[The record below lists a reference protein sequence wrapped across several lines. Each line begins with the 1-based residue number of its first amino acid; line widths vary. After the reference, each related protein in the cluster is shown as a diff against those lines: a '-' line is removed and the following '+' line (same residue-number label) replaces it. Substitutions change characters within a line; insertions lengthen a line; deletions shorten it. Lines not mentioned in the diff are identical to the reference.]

1 MIDIAVVGSI
11 NMDISVPVS
20 SIPIPGETVL
30 GGDALWSGGGKGAN
44 QAVAAARL
52 GRTVSM
58 VGCVGS
64 DAAGADLVQRLE
76 LDGIDVSNV
85 SILEGIASGLAL
97 IAVEETTGENSIV
110 VSPGANGQLT
120 AELVTH
126 SAVVADAKVVLV
138 QLEVPMD
145 AVAAAI
151 SAAEG
156 IVLLNP
162 APAYPDAAQLLDSVD
177 IVIPNEHE
185 LATLASTGP
194 LTSSEELLNAALGL
208 AGNADV
214 VVTMGSAGA
223 LVIPRREPADH
234 FFVEARRV
242 TAVDTTAAGDSFC
255 GAMADALARGETLS
269 SAVEWATKVA
279 AYTVQSPGAQNSLPH
294 LSDID
299 SG

>member
-11 NMDISVPVS
+11 NMDISVPVG

-52 GRTVSM
+52 GLTVAM

-76 LDGIDVSNV
+76 TDGIDVSHV
-85 SILEGIASGLAL
+85 SVLEGIASGLAL
-97 IAVEETTGENSIV
+97 IAVDQNTGENSIV
-110 VSPGANGQLT
+110 VSPGANGKLT
-120 AELVTH
+120 AELVTD
-126 SAVVADAKVVLV
+126 SADVSNAKVLLL
-138 QLEVPMD
+138 QLEVPIK
-145 AVAAAI
+145 AVAAA
-151 SAAEG
+151 AAAAKG
-156 IVLLNP
+156 IVILNP
-162 APAYPDAAQLLDSVD
+162 APAHPDAAQLLDSVD

-185 LATLASTGP
+185 LATLAGTGP
-194 LTSSEELLNAALGL
+194 LTSPEDLVNAALGL

-223 LVIPRREPADH
+223 LVVPRSEPASH
-234 FFVEARRV
+234 FFVEARKV

-255 GAMADALARGETLS
+255 GAMADALARDLTLA
-269 SAVEWATKVA
+269 SAVEWAIKVA
-279 AYTVQSPGAQNSLPH
+279 ALTVQSPGAQSSLPY
-294 LSDID
+294 LSDLD
-299 SG
+299 